1 MFWWVWRDVR
11 EISYFAA
18 LRMRL
23 RLSLSR
29 VSNSSRL
36 EAADAADW
44 LLRVSLSG
52 FPHAVARAEHGKAE
66 AVTCRRVRCYR
77 STSFTRLN
85 GHDGSCRSETITGRA
100 AYIPKTLKTDSK
112 PGPTRDVG
120 RMQQSLPNWWNAE
133 AQVRK

>member
-1 MFWWVWRDVR
+1 
-11 EISYFAA
+11 
-18 LRMRL
+18 MRL

-52 FPHAVARAEHGKAE
+52 FLHAVARAEHGKAE

-100 AYIPKTLKTDSK
+100 AYIPRTLKTDSK